1 MNKKKLITFSWI
13 TFAIGVGVLVV
24 AYFFFH
30 FVTDE
35 GIQFIWRPEVEKWYV
50 TLLIGMF
57 GVLFVFASVVSR
69 LSAWL
74 FFEDEPEENLVN

>member
-1 MNKKKLITFSWI
+1 MNKKKLLTFSWI
-13 TFAIGVGVLVV
+13 TAAIGAFVLVV

-30 FVTDE
+30 FVTDA

-50 TLLIGMF
+50 TLLIGFF
-57 GVLFVFASVVSR
+57 GVLFLFASAISL

-74 FFEDEPEENLVN
+74 FFEDDKEKLTK